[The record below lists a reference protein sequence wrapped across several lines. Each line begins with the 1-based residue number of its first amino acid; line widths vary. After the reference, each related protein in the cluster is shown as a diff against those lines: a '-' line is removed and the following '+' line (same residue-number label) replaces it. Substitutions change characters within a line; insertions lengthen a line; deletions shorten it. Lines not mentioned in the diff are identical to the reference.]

1 MGRSLVSR
9 NGNLHTRCRPDVVE
23 GLRLESAGSEFLATA
38 APPIS
43 LGTWPYIVLA
53 FYLVGL
59 LSMGVISLLRSRRA
73 TNAETDY
80 YLAGRGQ
87 GVIVTSLTIM
97 ATFFSSFAIL
107 TFPGWIYEGGIAP
120 MLYAL
125 NLPVAAVAIYL
136 LGNRIRR
143 IGRKRGYI
151 TPADMVADYYGDSPA
166 LRIIVALTGALYVI
180 PYVVIQIKGGGLLAD
195 GLFREIEYVSIFG
208 WQITMEDAGV
218 AALSLVTMVYVIIG
232 GMRSVAWT
240 DVMQG
245 IILLSAMVLSGV
257 AVIYALEG
265 PSNFFARVSA
275 ELDGSLLT
283 VPEPGDSNP
292 HNVWKILTFCAFAS
306 LASIIQPA
314 QWMRFY
320 AARDSKTLRRA
331 AIAFSTILPF
341 CFIFGVFLV
350 GLGGRVLYEPET
362 IDGVVQL
369 PDGSKVDQILIHV
382 IQDYFPEMF
391 GTIGLVLVSLILV
404 AVMAASMSTADSN
417 LHAVSAIVTR
427 DLYHPHRKKSSERE
441 RTWIGRLV
449 IIVATIAAA
458 TITFAGKD
466 LRGLLDTITA
476 FFFLAM
482 AFSAQL
488 VPITF
493 DMIFLRRG
501 SRRGAIS
508 GLAAGLLTVCLFPP
522 LGELLLGDENWI
534 LTGTSTLKSLLD
546 VGMCGIIVNVM
557 VFTLVSFFSPRPE
570 KSHREAFA
578 RDLKEGS

>member
-1 MGRSLVSR
+1 ML
-9 NGNLHTRCRPDVVE
+9 
-23 GLRLESAGSEFLATA
+23 EFLATTKT
-38 APPIS
+38 PPS
-43 LGTWPYIVLA
+43 LGAWPYIVLT

-59 LSMGVISLLRSRRA
+59 LGLGVISLLRSRRA
-73 TNAETDY
+73 DNAETDY

-87 GVIVTSLTIM
+87 GVVVTSLTIM
-97 ATFFSSFAIL
+97 ATYFSSFAIL
-107 TFPGWIYEGGIAP
+107 TFPGWMYEGGIAP

-125 NLPVAAVAIYL
+125 NLPVAAAAIYL

-151 TPADMVADYYGDSPA
+151 TPTDMVTDYYGDSSVVRG
-166 LRIIVALTGALYVI
+166 LVALTGALYVI
-180 PYVVIQIKGGGLLAD
+180 PYVIMQIKGGGLLAD
-195 GLFREIEYVSIFG
+195 GLFREIEHINLLG
-208 WQITMEDAGV
+208 WRITMEDAGV

-257 AVIYALEG
+257 AVMYALEG
-265 PSNFFARVSA
+265 PSGFFSRVSS
-275 ELDGSLLT
+275 ELGGDLLT
-283 VPEPGDSNP
+283 VPEPGDANP
-292 HNVWKILTFCAFAS
+292 HNTWKLMTFCAFAS

-320 AARDSKTLRRA
+320 AARDSATLRRS
-331 AIAFSTILPF
+331 AIAFSTILPI

-350 GLGGRVLYEPET
+350 GLGGRVLYEPQIIEGT
-362 IDGVVQL
+362 ML
-369 PDGSKVDQILIHV
+369 LTDGSKVDQVLIHV

-391 GTIGLVLVSLILV
+391 GAVGIVLVALILV

-417 LHAVSAIVTR
+417 LHALSAIATR
-427 DLYHPHRKKSSERE
+427 DLYQPLKKNSSGRE

-449 IIVATIAAA
+449 IVLATIIAA
-458 TITFAGKD
+458 TITFMGKD
-466 LRGLLDTITA
+466 QKGLLDTITA

-488 VPITF
+488 LPITI
-493 DMIFLRRG
+493 DILFLRRG
-501 SRRGAIS
+501 SRTGAIA

-522 LGELLLGDENWI
+522 LGKMILGETSSLLK
-534 LTGTSTLKSLLD
+534 GTSNLKALFD
-546 VGMCGIIVNVM
+546 VGMCGIIVNAL
-557 VFTLVSFFSPRPE
+557 VFTIVSRFSPTPDQN
-570 KSHREAFA
+570 HREAFA
-578 RDLKEGS
+578 RDLRGGS